1 MGWNNP
7 VPGEQRGVWST
18 YMGVVDD
25 IKQDLLSA
33 LLTLRSQKD
42 FASVTVC
49 SGASDHCRVSAKQQ
63 GAGNW

>member
-1 MGWNNP
+1 
-7 VPGEQRGVWST
+7 
-18 YMGVVDD
+18 MGVVDD